1 MREYVDV
8 FNGDA
13 DGICALQQMRLVEP
27 VDSELV
33 TGVKRD
39 ISLVSRVT
47 DAKNVLVLDIS
58 LDKNRQDIKRLLTE
72 GSTIRYFDHHY
83 AGDIPEH
90 ENFAS
95 FINTEKNICTSLLV
109 NQYLENEHY
118 LWASVG
124 AFGDNM
130 HDSAIRVI
138 ENAGL
143 KQEQV
148 EQLNQLG
155 VYINYNGYGGSLDD
169 LYFKPDALFQTL
181 QPYRNPLD
189 FISAESTF
197 EILKTGYLDDMS
209 KGMETGYYVQQEG
222 HAVIL
227 LPDEKWARRVSGVL
241 GNALANEY
249 PERAHAILS
258 EKQQGGYQVS
268 VRAPKVNRTGA
279 DELCRQF
286 ETGGGRQ
293 AAAGIN
299 HLPGTELDYFV
310 SRFMEAF

>member
-95 FINTEKNICTSLLV
+95 FINTEKNIT
-109 NQYLENEHY
+109 
-118 LWASVG
+118 
-124 AFGDNM
+124 F
-130 HDSAIRVI
+130 
-138 ENAGL
+138 
-143 KQEQV
+143 
-148 EQLNQLG
+148 
-155 VYINYNGYGGSLDD
+155 
-169 LYFKPDALFQTL
+169 
-181 QPYRNPLD
+181 
-189 FISAESTF
+189 FIITE
-197 EILKTGYLDDMS
+197 
-209 KGMETGYYVQQEG
+209 
-222 HAVIL
+222 AV
-227 LPDEKWARRVSGVL
+227 V
-241 GNALANEY
+241 
-249 PERAHAILS
+249 
-258 EKQQGGYQVS
+258 
-268 VRAPKVNRTGA
+268 
-279 DELCRQF
+279 
-286 ETGGGRQ
+286 
-293 AAAGIN
+293 
-299 HLPGTELDYFV
+299 
-310 SRFMEAF
+310 

>member
-1 MREYVDV
+1 
-8 FNGDA
+8 
-13 DGICALQQMRLVEP
+13 MRLLEDIQKGRP
-27 VDSELV
+27 GGRNVDRRHLDS
-33 TGVKRD
+33 GV
-39 ISLVSRVT
+39 
-47 DAKNVLVLDIS
+47 
-58 LDKNRQDIKRLLTE
+58 NR
-72 GSTIRYFDHHY
+72 
-83 AGDIPEH
+83 
-90 ENFAS
+90 
-95 FINTEKNICTSLLV
+95 
-109 NQYLENEHY
+109 
-118 LWASVG
+118 
-124 AFGDNM
+124 
-130 HDSAIRVI
+130 
-138 ENAGL
+138 
-143 KQEQV
+143 
-148 EQLNQLG
+148 
-155 VYINYNGYGGSLDD
+155 GSLDD